1 MVAWAKAGVSAPA
14 RLVPSGESFVEWT
27 QYPAVEAL
35 DKSSGWKF
43 YYHAHPR
50 SERLGR
56 EHGHFHIF
64 VPGPHDAHDGVV
76 LFSHLIGISVDQQ
89 GLPLRLFTTNQWV
102 TGESWQ
108 PAEALVDVVKS
119 PGFTQTQPADVA
131 GWLGLII
138 TLYTAEICALLQ
150 ARDKRLQAR
159 ALMIR
164 TNPYEDRRLRIPSQR
179 HINLLHRISREKAV
193 QAG

>member
-1 MVAWAKAGVSAPA
+1 MVEWTQAGLSAPA
-14 RLVPSGESFVEWT
+14 RLLPAGEQFVEWV

-35 DKSSGWKF
+35 DKHSGWKF

-50 SERLGR
+50 FERLAR
-56 EHGHFHIF
+56 ENGHFHIF
-64 VPGPHDAHDGVV
+64 VPGPDDVHDGAA
-76 LFSHLIGISVDQQ
+76 LFSHLIGISVDPQ

-108 PAEALVDVVKS
+108 PAEALVEFVKS
-119 PGFTQTQPADVA
+119 PGLTHTQPADVA
-131 GWLGLII
+131 GWLGHLIE
-138 TLYTAEICALLQ
+138 LYAVEICALLR

-159 ALMIR
+159 TLMEK

-179 HINLLHRISREKAV
+179 NISLLHRISR
-193 QAG
+193 AGS